1 MVTHLIESYE
11 FGSIVINGKKYVND
25 VIVFSEQAIHDWW
38 RKEGHK
44 LQLDDLDEILEHKP
58 KPEVVVVGTGYYG
71 LVEVTSEVE
80 NALKSHKIKLIAQST
95 EPATQTFNGLLKN
108 ASSNNKLEKEAITGA
123 FHLTC

>member
-58 KPEVVVVGTGYYG
+58 KPEVVVVGTGYY
-71 LVEVTSEVE
+71 E